1 MLNNKLKI
9 VKSATE
15 FASTAIKHRIG
26 SGRIS

>member
-1 MLNNKLKI
+1 MLNNELKI

-15 FASTAIKHRIG
+15 FAFTAAKHRIG